1 MNALRRSEIHVL
13 SIATASKHDITAGLL
28 AIQSVTAST
37 IAKPSRPQ
45 NPGSTPVAKNGYPT
59 QCYVF
64 RNPLFP
70 KPLNRQRRLNHAAPF
85 QEKLFLPM
93 PIVMMGVD
101 CVHFHLKIGW

>member
-45 NPGSTPVAKNGYPT
+45 NPGSTPGAKNGYPT

-70 KPLNRQRRLNHAAPF
+70 KPLNRQRRVNYSAPPP
-85 QEKLFLPM
+85 EKFFFPPPLVFVGGGCVYLFL
-93 PIVMMGVD
+93 
-101 CVHFHLKIGW
+101 